1 MYVCCIYF
9 VLLKYFY
16 KCIWYIVVGY
26 YLTRLQKFELITVL
40 SSVVENWEEMLG
52 RKLGAYLWSGNK
64 SFYFPVAPSL

>member
-1 MYVCCIYF
+1 MYVCCIYL

-16 KCIWYIVVGY
+16 KRTWYIVVGY

-52 RKLGAYLWSGNK
+52 RKLGAYL
-64 SFYFPVAPSL
+64 